1 MRTGLGLKSA
11 LIGSAVVAIAA
22 VAVVRTMGPPPLG
35 PRDGEDLPP
44 TDLDR
49 ITVGDVAPDFTLESH
64 SDGIITLSD
73 YRRDQNVILVFYRGF
88 W

>member
-1 MRTGLGLKSA
+1 MKTGNGLKTA
-11 LIGSAVVAIAA
+11 LIGGTVAAIAA

-35 PRDGEDLPP
+35 PRDGEDLRP
-44 TDLDR
+44 TDLHR
-49 ITVGDVAPDFTLESH
+49 VKVGDVAPDFTLETH

-73 YRRDQNVILVFYRGF
+73 YRRDKNVILVFYRGH

>member
-1 MRTGLGLKSA
+1 MKTGIGLKSA
-11 LIGSAVVAIAA
+11 LTGSAVATIAA
-22 VAVVRTMGPPPLG
+22 VALVSTIGPPPLG
-35 PRDGEDLPP
+35 PEDGEDLPP

-49 ITVGDVAPDFTLESH
+49 VMVGDVAPDFTLETH

-73 YRRDQNVILVFYRGF
+73 YRRDKNVILVFYRGH